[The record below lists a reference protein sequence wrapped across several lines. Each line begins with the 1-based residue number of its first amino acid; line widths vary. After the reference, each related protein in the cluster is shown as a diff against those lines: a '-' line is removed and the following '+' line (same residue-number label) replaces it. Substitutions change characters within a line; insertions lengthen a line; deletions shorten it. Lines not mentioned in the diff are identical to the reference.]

1 MKVMV
6 RLTRRQSLYSLQW
19 PKDSPKR
26 LMPKFVT
33 LEEAQAACTTQ
44 ALPGKAAAQ
53 EPPAQV
59 AAPPPKSNHATPAS
73 ADPPQVG

>member
-1 MKVMV
+1 MW
-6 RLTRRQSLYSLQW
+6 RCACRQSLYSLQW

-53 EPPAQV
+53 GAPAQA
-59 AAPPPKSNHATPAS
+59 AAPPPKSNHATPA
-73 ADPPQVG
+73 AAEPPKVC